1 MNLQEPKDENR
12 TLKPEYREVRFRCAS
27 ATLPAC
33 FYIVTAHNPDGVA
46 VAEEVNTRA
55 DAALRRE
62 IERLGF
68 AFFSVTG
75 GSPDFSHAEPG
86 YGIQCSREEA
96 LGLARQFRQDAF
108 FEIQEGKV
116 ILISALP
123 LAEPDEFVG
132 LWRDLLSV

>member
-1 MNLQEPKDENR
+1 MNLQNPKDGNR
-12 TLKPEYREVRFRCAS
+12 TLKPEYREVRFRCS
-27 ATLPAC
+27 ESDLPRH
-33 FYIVTAHNPDGVA
+33 FYIITAHNPDGA
-46 VAEEVNTRA
+46 SVAEEANTRA

-68 AFFSVTG
+68 ALFSVTG

-108 FEIQEGKV
+108 FEIREGKV
-116 ILISALP
+116 ILISAIP